1 MLTQPFRTD
10 IDENNAKL
18 EDNED
23 LRTTFVDEEH
33 PTYYLS
39 IIRLNP
45 GISSANFTCC
55 LMYYMFM
62 IFSFIT
68 PAQLQP
74 LIILSPDYYNV
85 SQNKAGT
92 ITSLVLIIQLI
103 VKIAFSIPYGYLSD
117 RLGRK
122 IIIYYGATSFLI
134 GCLLVPQLTTIF
146 PGLIIAK
153 VFTSNANVAM
163 GTIPLIA
170 DYVADESK
178 GRAVALSAMFI
189 GLSALAGN
197 LFIKAL
203 FYAEL
208 SLGTCYV
215 ITGFIVFVAMLLI
228 SFGLK
233 GNDYYTERFTR
244 NIEES
249 RDEEPLWEKFKEVL
263 EIFKANGWLQITLV
277 LNMLGSSDFIV
288 FLSFMALYVK
298 SIIPSTVDDAS
309 ANIIVNNLQTLVF
322 IPLFFSNIAYGY
334 FLDKK
339 DRILGTALLALFG
352 GAVSFIL
359 IAVSQDPHGWTII
372 VGALLLGTTIPGLFV
387 ISTSI
392 AIKHYPADKRGIMIA
407 FTGMIGYIGYFIIA
421 TGGGFLYDHWMKN
434 GPFIVCTGLLG
445 VAAVLVLVIYA
456 RLPSKDKP

>member
-10 IDENNAKL
+10 IDQNNVKL
-18 EDNED
+18 EDDED
-23 LRTTFVDEEH
+23 LRTTLVDEEH
-33 PTYYLS
+33 PIYFLN

-45 GISSANFTCC
+45 GISSINFICC
-55 LMYYMFM
+55 LAYYMFM
-62 IFSFIT
+62 IFSFVT
-68 PAQLQP
+68 PGQLQP
-74 LIILSPDYYNV
+74 LIILSPAYYNV
-85 SQNKAGT
+85 SQDNAGT
-92 ITSLVLIIQLI
+92 ITSLILIIQLVI
-103 VKIAFSIPYGYLSD
+103 KIIFSIPYGYLSD

-122 IIIYYGATSFLI
+122 LIIYYGATSFLI
-134 GCLLVPQLTTIF
+134 GCLLVPQQKTIF

-153 VFTSNANVAM
+153 AFTSNANVAM
-163 GTIPLIA
+163 GTVPLIA
-170 DYVADESK
+170 DYVTDESK
-178 GRAVALSAMFI
+178 GRAVALSAIFI

-197 LFIKAL
+197 LFVKVL

-215 ITGFIVFVAMLLI
+215 ITGVLVFVVMLLL

-233 GNDYYTERFTR
+233 GSHYYAERMTR
-244 NIEES
+244 NIEANG
-249 RDEEPLWEKFKEVL
+249 DEEPILKKFMDTL
-263 EIFKANGWLQITLV
+263 EIFKASGWLQISLV

-288 FLSFMALYVK
+288 FLTFMALYVK
-298 SIIPSTVDDAS
+298 SIIPSTVDDTS

-322 IPLFFSNIAYGY
+322 IPCFFSNIAYGY

-359 IAVSQDPHGWTII
+359 ISVSQDPHGWTII
-372 VGALLLGTTIPGLFV
+372 AGALLLGTTIPGLFV

-421 TGGGFLYDHWMKN
+421 MGGGFLYDHWMKN

-445 VAAVLVLVIYA
+445 VAAVLVLVIYS
-456 RLPSKDKP
+456 RLPNKEKS